1 MGQRD
6 FRQLGILKYHFSDTF
21 DKEQRRKYELA
32 EEEFLNSETGK
43 EVVLN
48 VLLGSVEYASEAL
61 QNELRGMIY
70 FNTSYCGKLDIVELL
85 QVYFSTGLPVDIIFD
100 IIRRNS
106 DLSMRQIRVKLE
118 AKANGGNFNF
128 FDVVQASDLYTE
140 EEFITEEF
148 IKRFDLESN
157 DSAEFLALKTY
168 LDMGLTVRHFYVLL
182 MLGRLDF
189 IEECKSLDAKFNIGM
204 LLNLYKNLRYTSCR
218 SKYWCFDKLLEI
230 LKFDGRER
238 RNTYL
243 KENLEGY
250 NGNLLSAA
258 VSRKS
263 GKKVDSSLYKVPIC
277 NVAEADMRSLF
288 METGCYY
295 YSNEWGTETDKYVLL
310 TTQEV
315 IDLLN
320 KQYTGSCL
328 ALILRQLDNVYYTP
342 DVTKASARGTKLY
355 YTDMVASKDIA
366 IPTFS
371 SFLRDQLGYSLYLFK
386 DEDRYNWA
394 RTIEEYAEKMQLSR
408 SQYGTSKQKYLN
420 KLVGNDT
427 CYSVSISSLQEF
439 FDGLER

>member
-6 FRQLGILKYHFSDTF
+6 LRQLGILKYHFSDTF

-48 VLLGSVEYASEAL
+48 VLLSSVEYASEAL

-85 QVYFSTGLPVDIIFD
+85 QVYFSTGLPVDVIFD

-148 IKRFDLESN
+148 IKRFDLENN

-168 LDMGLTVRHFYVLL
+168 LDMGITVRHFYVLL

-189 IEECKSLDAKFNIGM
+189 IEECKSIDAKFNISM
-204 LLNLYKNLRYTSCR
+204 LLSIYKNLRYTSCR

-230 LKFDGRER
+230 LHFDGKER
-238 RNTYL
+238 RNMYL
-243 KENLEGY
+243 KDNLESY

-263 GKKVDSSLYKVPIC
+263 GKKVEPSLYKVPIC
-277 NVAEADMRSLF
+277 NVAEVDLKSTY
-288 METGCYY
+288 METGCFY
-295 YSNEWGTETDKYVLL
+295 YSNDWGTETDKYVLL
-310 TTQEV
+310 SSQEI

-320 KQYTGSCL
+320 KQYTGSCF
-328 ALILRQLDNVYYTP
+328 ALVLRQLDNVYYTP
-342 DVTKASARGTKLY
+342 DVTKASRGTKLY
-355 YTDMVASKDIA
+355 YTDLVASKDVA
-366 IPTFS
+366 ISTFS
-371 SFLRDQLGYSLYLFK
+371 SFLRDQIDCSLYLYK
-386 DEDRYNWA
+386 DGDKYNWA
-394 RTIEEYAEKMQLSR
+394 RTFDEYVEKMQLSR
-408 SQYGTSKQKYLN
+408 VQYGASKQKYLN
-420 KLVGNDT
+420 KVVGKGNDYAV
-427 CYSVSISSLQEF
+427 CISSLQEF

>member
-6 FRQLGILKYHFSDTF
+6 LRQLGILKYHFSDTF

-32 EEEFLNSETGK
+32 EEEFLNSENGK

-48 VLLGSVEYASEAL
+48 VLLSSVEFASEAL

-85 QVYFSTGLPVDIIFD
+85 QVYFSTGLPVDVIFD

-148 IKRFDLESN
+148 IKRFDLENN

-168 LDMGLTVRHFYVLL
+168 LDMGITVRHFYVLL

-189 IEECKSLDAKFNIGM
+189 IEECKSIDAKFNISM
-204 LLNLYKNLRYTSCR
+204 LLSIYKNLRYTSCR

-230 LKFDGRER
+230 LHFDGKER
-238 RNTYL
+238 RNMYL
-243 KENLEGY
+243 KDNLESY

-263 GKKVDSSLYKVPIC
+263 GKKVEPSLYKVPIC
-277 NVAEADMRSLF
+277 NVAEVDLKSTY
-288 METGCYY
+288 METGCFY
-295 YSNEWGTETDKYVLL
+295 YSNDWGTETNKYVLL
-310 TTQEV
+310 TTQEI

-320 KQYTGSCL
+320 KQYTGSCF

-342 DVTKASARGTKLY
+342 DVTKASRGTKLY
-355 YTDMVASKDIA
+355 YTDLVASKDVA
-366 IPTFS
+366 ISTFS
-371 SFLRDQLGYSLYLFK
+371 SFLRDQIGCSLYLYK
-386 DEDRYNWA
+386 DGDKFNWA
-394 RTIEEYAEKMQLSR
+394 RTIDEYAEKMQLSR
-408 SQYGTSKQKYLN
+408 PQYGVSKQRYLN
-420 KLVGNDT
+420 KAVGNGTD
-427 CYSVSISSLQEF
+427 YAVSISSLQEF

>member
-6 FRQLGILKYHFSDTF
+6 LRQLGILKHHFSDTF

-48 VLLGSVEYASEAL
+48 ILLSSTEYASEAL
-61 QNELRGMIY
+61 QNELRGMVY
-70 FNTSYCGKLDIVELL
+70 FNTSYCGKLDIIELL
-85 QVYFSTGLPVDIIFD
+85 QVYFSTGLPVDVIFD

-128 FDVVQASDLYTE
+128 FDVVQASDLYKE

-148 IKRFDLESN
+148 VRRFDLENN
-157 DSAEFLALKTY
+157 DSAEFFALKTY

-204 LLNLYKNLRYTSCR
+204 LLSIYKNLRYTSCR

-230 LKFDGRER
+230 LHFDGKER
-238 RNTYL
+238 RSLYL
-243 KENLEGY
+243 KDNLESY

-263 GKKVDSSLYKVPIC
+263 GKTVESSLYKVPIC
-277 NVAEADMRSLF
+277 NVAEVNLTSTY
-288 METGCYY
+288 METGCFY
-295 YSNEWGTETDKYVLL
+295 YSNEWGTKTDKYVLL

-315 IDLLN
+315 INLLN
-320 KQYTGSCL
+320 KQYTGSCF

-342 DVTKASARGTKLY
+342 DVTKASRGTKLY
-355 YTDMVASKDIA
+355 YTDLVASKDIA
-366 IPTFS
+366 ISTFS
-371 SFLRDQLGYSLYLFK
+371 SFLRDQIGYSLYLYK
-386 DEDRYNWA
+386 DGDRYNWA
-394 RTIEEYAEKMQLSR
+394 RTIDEYAEKMQMSR
-408 SQYGTSKQKYLN
+408 VQYGVSKQRYLN
-420 KLVGNDT
+420 KAVGNGTD
-427 CYSVSISSLQEF
+427 YAVSISSLQEF

>member
-6 FRQLGILKYHFSDTF
+6 LRQLGILKYHFSDTF

-32 EEEFLNSETGK
+32 EEEFLNSESGK

-48 VLLGSVEYASEAL
+48 ILLSSVEYASEAL

-148 IKRFDLESN
+148 IKRFDLENN

-168 LDMGLTVRHFYVLL
+168 LDMGITVRHFYVLL

-189 IEECKSLDAKFNIGM
+189 IEECKSIDAKFNISM
-204 LLNLYKNLRYTSCR
+204 LLSIYKNLRYTSCR

-230 LKFDGRER
+230 LHFDSKER
-238 RNTYL
+238 RNMYL
-243 KENLEGY
+243 KDNLESY

-263 GKKVDSSLYKVPIC
+263 GKKVEPSLYKVPIC
-277 NVAEADMRSLF
+277 NVAEVDLKSTY
-288 METGCYY
+288 METGCFY

-310 TTQEV
+310 SSQEI

-320 KQYTGSCL
+320 KQYTGSCF
-328 ALILRQLDNVYYTP
+328 ALVLRQLDNVYYTP
-342 DVTKASARGTKLY
+342 DVTKASRGVKLY
-355 YTDMVASKDIA
+355 YTDLVDSKDISV
-366 IPTFS
+366 PTFS
-371 SFLRDQLGYSLYLFK
+371 SFLRDQIDCSLYLYK
-386 DEDRYNWA
+386 DGDKYNWA
-394 RTIEEYAEKMQLSR
+394 RTFDEYVEKMQLSR
-408 SQYGTSKQKYLN
+408 VQYGASKQKYLN
-420 KLVGNDT
+420 KVVGKGNDYAV
-427 CYSVSISSLQEF
+427 CISSLQEF